1 MTKDERLFKRA
12 LDVLDWAHDV
22 FGLEEEGIATKTALR
37 ERVAQPDPVLT
48 HIKRLE
54 ESVKAQR
61 EMLAGLEQEMRD
73 VLRLA
78 QDALQ
83 MASAPFPVDEVKT
96 LRALQ
101 AVNRLLQEMEQP

>member
-37 ERVAQPDPVLT
+37 ERVAQP
-48 HIKRLE
+48 
-54 ESVKAQR
+54 
-61 EMLAGLEQEMRD
+61 EQEMCD

-83 MASAPFPVDEVKT
+83 MASAPFPIDEIKT
-96 LRALQ
+96 MRALQ
-101 AVNRLLQEMEQP
+101 AVNKLLKEMEQP